1 MSCLQVGLN
10 IDTPRVAITMI
21 DMTLSVFTRNVQLV
35 FMWQITWKFLC
46 IIFVLLPLW
55 NCIYVALGF
64 CFRVAITMIDMT
76 LSVFTWNVQLVF
88 MWQITWKFL
97 CIIFVLLPLW
107 NCIYVALGFC
117 FKFFSSIVV
126 KSCIYCV
133 FVLLKC
139 CLNKKGGTF
148 PHLDSY
154 FQIGQSLVTKLV
166 VVLSYNLT

>member
-1 MSCLQVGLN
+1 MGHFRLTQINWRVKRVYCGLRGLTRLWHVSYRVAFRSTHLYVEKTHVGFVLCLQVGLN

-21 DMTLSVFTRNVQLV
+21 DMTLSVFR
-35 FMWQITWKFLC
+35 
-46 IIFVLLPLW
+46 
-55 NCIYVALGF
+55 
-64 CFRVAITMIDMT
+64 R
-76 LSVFTWNVQLVF
+76 NVQLVF

-154 FQIGQSLVTKLV
+154 FHIGQSLVTKLV